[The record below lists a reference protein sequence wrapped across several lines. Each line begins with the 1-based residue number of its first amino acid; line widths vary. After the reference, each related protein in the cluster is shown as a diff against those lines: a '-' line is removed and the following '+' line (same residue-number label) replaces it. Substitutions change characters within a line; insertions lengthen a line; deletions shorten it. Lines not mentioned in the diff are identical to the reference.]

1 MTQYDQNVILLIF
14 GCLEIMRRNIWN
26 IFRMENE
33 QVNNCGKFRYVRLGI
48 VTDRATI
55 DVPFPFPDL
64 QCHVCYKHALIT
76 IVQNSQ

>member
-1 MTQYDQNVILLIF
+1 MGDNVLFLTF
-14 GCLEIMRRNIWN
+14 GTIEVVRRGVWN

-33 QVNNCGKFRYVRLGI
+33 QLNNCGKFRYVRLGI

>member
-1 MTQYDQNVILLIF
+1 MGDSVLFLTF
-14 GCLEIMRRNIWN
+14 GTIEVVRRGVWN

-33 QVNNCGKFRYVRLGI
+33 QLNNCGKFRYVWLWG
-48 VTDRATI
+48 VSDRATI

-76 IVQNSQ
+76 IVQNS